1 MTVRWVITI
10 YQEIITMKDF
20 FRNLSTTIQNLDNAQ
35 CITIMFIAGALAIVM
50 MNNHTD
56 SDSTNLAIDDSTDSN
71 EDTNQ

>member
-1 MTVRWVITI
+1 
-10 YQEIITMKDF
+10 MKDF

>member
-1 MTVRWVITI
+1 
-10 YQEIITMKDF
+10 MKDF

-35 CITIMFIAGALAIVM
+35 CIAIMFIAGALAIVM

-56 SDSTNLAIDDSTDSN
+56 SDSTDLAIDDSTDSN

>member
-1 MTVRWVITI
+1 
-10 YQEIITMKDF
+10 MKDF

-56 SDSTNLAIDDSTDSN
+56 SDSTDLAIDDSTDSK

>member
-1 MTVRWVITI
+1 
-10 YQEIITMKDF
+10 MKDF

-56 SDSTNLAIDDSTDSN
+56 SDSTDLTIDDSTDSN
-71 EDTNQ
+71 VDINQ

>member
-1 MTVRWVITI
+1 
-10 YQEIITMKDF
+10 MKDF

-56 SDSTNLAIDDSTDSN
+56 SDSTDLAIDDSTDSN

>member
-1 MTVRWVITI
+1 
-10 YQEIITMKDF
+10 MKNF

-56 SDSTNLAIDDSTDSN
+56 PDSTDLAIDDSTDSN
-71 EDTNQ
+71 EDINQ

>member
-1 MTVRWVITI
+1 
-10 YQEIITMKDF
+10 MKDF

-50 MNNHTD
+50 MNNRTD
-56 SDSTNLAIDDSTDSN
+56 SDSTDLAIDDSTDSN